1 MRTVIALGALNVALA
16 GAREGFGPFL
26 GVYLQQQGF
35 DPAATGLAMGLAG
48 AAGLLAT
55 TPIGALIDRTAG
67 KRAALALA
75 VAAIALGAL
84 ALVATRSLWVIGAAQ
99 LVIGVADTSIAP
111 LVAALTLG
119 MVGKEAYGAQVSRNE
134 ALNHAGNA
142 ANAALSGVLGY
153 TLGLGT
159 VSIAIVVMAVAS
171 CGVLLGVD
179 RGSIDHAAARGGEA
193 DERSTLRVLI
203 DSRPLMVLAVTVFA
217 YQTANGAM
225 LPFLA
230 QARTAAGADPSITT
244 GVMSVVAQATMVG
257 AALLAARIAGGGGQ
271 GAGSGRG
278 RGAGPGSGRGRGHA
292 GVLSL
297 ALGLVVVRGVLAAFA
312 TSWWIVIP
320 VQVLEGL
327 AMGLGGVAIPA
338 LVAEIMD
345 DTGHATAGLG
355 SVMTAF
361 GAGAAVSPLL
371 AGLVAQYLGFSA
383 AFLALAVVAGIGL
396 ALWIVGRRLPGGAV
410 RGGAVETPA

>member
-1 MRTVIALGALNVALA
+1 MHAALSLGALNFALA

-35 DPAATGLAMGLAG
+35 DPAATGFAMGLAG

-55 TPIGALIDRTAG
+55 TPIGALIDRIEA

-75 VAAIALGAL
+75 VGAIALGAL
-84 ALVATRSLWVIGAAQ
+84 ALVATRSLWLIGAAQ

-119 MVGKEAYGAQVSRNE
+119 MVGKAAYGARVSRNE
-134 ALNHAGNA
+134 AFNHAGNA

-153 TLGLGT
+153 CFGLSF
-159 VSIAIVVMAVAS
+159 VAIAILVMAVAT
-171 CGVLLGVD
+171 CGVLLGID
-179 RGSIDHAAARGGEA
+179 GGRIDHAAARGGEA
-193 DERSTLRVLI
+193 DERSTLRVLVE
-203 DSRPLMVLAVTVFA
+203 SRPLMILAATVFA

-230 QARTAAGADPSITT
+230 QARTTAGADPSLTT
-244 GVMSVVAQATMVG
+244 GVMSVVAQTTMVG
-257 AALLAARIAGGGGQ
+257 AALLAARIAGG
-271 GAGSGRG
+271 
-278 RGAGPGSGRGRGHA
+278 RGHA
-292 GVLSL
+292 GVLSIAL
-297 ALGLVVVRGVLAAFA
+297 ALVVARGVLAAFA
-312 TSWWIVIP
+312 TSWWVVVP

-355 SVMTAF
+355 GVMTAF

-371 AGLVAQYLGFSA
+371 AGFVAQYLGFSA
-383 AFLALAVVAGIGL
+383 SFLALASVAGIGL
-396 ALWIVGRRLPGGAV
+396 ALWVVGRRLPGGAV
-410 RGGAVETPA
+410 PRSKGAVAAPA